1 LDLKKAGIRQGE
13 LMNYISDNNLPVITV
28 HGTFHYD
35 FTKDI
40 ATCDRN
46 QKEIYG
52 FDNNVNS
59 FKTVISLVHEKSK
72 ELFQEQ
78 SIGAIG
84 KYDIFST
91 NQFQLQNGNIISEQ
105 YKFDY
110 HPDDYE
116 RRSPIFMSGQTTL
129 LRKVA

>member
-1 LDLKKAGIRQGE
+1 MDLKKAGIRQGE

-59 FKTVISLVHEKSK
+59 FKTVISLVHE
-72 ELFQEQ
+72 
-78 SIGAIG
+78 
-84 KYDIFST
+84 IFST